1 MAEIT
6 ITSGGTD
13 AIDPHDLDLVAVA
26 SNPLGRARGRIF
38 DIDAAMRRNYDL
50 LRARIAATLSPV
62 IVVQPDLQ
70 GGTYTLIRDGVRTSV
85 DPVAPIFQLVKSVCH
100 LPLGIYSIL
109 APYLKDPG
117 ASCWIADLEAFR
129 EVAAVALK
137 EVDRAELPAPAT
149 EASRTILTSG
159 IAFMEQCIDGAD
171 FSLEG
176 FKAFAGSLHGP
187 IVVNMDVAARALIA
201 GIENLL
207 AEWRAEMGEEDWTDL
222 YTVILAIWTTETR
235 NQHYEILRR
244 VMDQAKVEERLIVI
258 SVGEQEPDMIAV
270 ALDNLARIV
279 QDNVAAGLIFPTDSE
294 LAEVLAGTQD
304 LLAGAVDQAMLS
316 CPHPVARRPS

>member
-6 ITSGGTD
+6 GTNGGT
-13 AIDPHDLDLVAVA
+13 IDPHDLDLVAVA
-26 SNPLGRARGRIF
+26 SNPLGRARERIF
-38 DIDAAMRRNYDL
+38 DVDSAMRRNYDL
-50 LRARIAATLSPV
+50 LKAGISATLSPV
-62 IVVQPDLQ
+62 IVVQPDLR
-70 GGTYTLIRDGVRTSV
+70 GGSYTLIRDGTRISA
-85 DPVAPIFQLVKSVCH
+85 DPVAPIFQLAKSVCH

-117 ASCWIADLEAFR
+117 TSCWGADLEAFR
-129 EVAAVALK
+129 EVAAAALK
-137 EVDRAELPAPAT
+137 NLDRAALPPPA
-149 EASRTILTSG
+149 EAASRTILTSG
-159 IAFMEQCIDGAD
+159 IAYMEQCIDSAD
-171 FSLEG
+171 FTMEG

-187 IVVNMDVAARALIA
+187 IVTNMDVAARALIS
-201 GIENLL
+201 GVENLL
-207 AEWRAEMGEEDWTDL
+207 AGWRVEMGEADWKNL

-244 VMDQAKVEERLIVI
+244 VMDQETVEERLIVI
-258 SVGEQEPDMIAV
+258 SVGEQEPAMIAV

-294 LAEVLAGTQD
+294 LADVLAGTED
-304 LLAGAVDQAMLS
+304 LLAGAVDQAMRS